1 MLSAMV
7 RLFRKSE
14 EKIALET
21 AAQAEIDR
29 LKKLSPEQLA
39 VLLLPRLGPEET
51 GDRRNLRP
59 QQLCEYLLK
68 DFPGIGQ
75 SKPLL
80 LMAPVRRALER
91 LERAELVESTSAL
104 GRSPLWSI
112 TSLGTTVLAEGTAE
126 HRLAAP
132 S

>member
-14 EKIALET
+14 EKVARQA
-21 AAQAEIDR
+21 AAQVEIDR
-29 LKKLSPEQLA
+29 LKGLSREELA
-39 VLLLPRLGPEET
+39 VLVLPGLGPEVA
-51 GDRRNLRP
+51 GPGRNVRP
-59 QQLCEYLLK
+59 QQLCEYLLR

-80 LMAPVRRALER
+80 LMAPVRRALEK
-91 LERAELVESTSAL
+91 LEDAELVSSNSAL

-112 TSLGTTVLAEGTAE
+112 TSLGMTVLAEGTAE
-126 HRLAAP
+126 QRLAAP